1 MFQTSAW
8 EFEWLHFND
17 SSMDPHF
24 ASFIDMIQN
33 PKCPYSNPKI
43 NFYLSLFP
51 WSS

>member
-1 MFQTSAW
+1 MYQTSAW

-17 SSMDPHF
+17 LFMDPHF
-24 ASFIDMIQN
+24 TSFTYDTKT
-33 PKCPYSNPKI
+33 KCPYSKPKI